1 MRVGNLLDRVLKQFS
16 VSKDVSIIFSRRAIF
31 LSIMRIMSFPSLL
44 LMVFKSFFAGL
55 CEIKVEWNTYNE
67 VYYKAMLFK
76 GFRHVETYFVQLN
89 TSVFA
94 NLFCVCVCV
103 RAFPNH
109 VQSTGRL
116 QSSCRNDVLEQT
128 KP

>member
-44 LMVFKSFFAGL
+44 LVVFKSFFAGL
-55 CEIKVEWNTYNE
+55 CEIKVECNTYNE
-67 VYYKAMLFK
+67 VYYKAMRFK

-94 NLFCVCVCV
+94 NLFCV

>member
-1 MRVGNLLDRVLKQFS
+1 MRVGNLLERVFKQFS

-44 LMVFKSFFAGL
+44 LVVFKSFFAGF
-55 CEIKVEWNTYNE
+55 CEIKVECKTYNE

-94 NLFCVCVCV
+94 NLFCV

-109 VQSTGRL
+109 VQSTGRQ
-116 QSSCRNDVLEQT
+116 QSSCRNDVLEHT

>member
-1 MRVGNLLDRVLKQFS
+1 MRVGNLLDSVLKQFS

-44 LMVFKSFFAGL
+44 LVVFASFFAGL
-55 CEIKVEWNTYNE
+55 CEIKVECNTYNE
-67 VYYKAMLFK
+67 VYYKVMLFK

-94 NLFCVCVCV
+94 NLFCV

-109 VQSTGRL
+109 VQSTG
-116 QSSCRNDVLEQT
+116 
-128 KP
+128 

>member
-31 LSIMRIMSFPSLL
+31 LRIMSFPSLL

-55 CEIKVEWNTYNE
+55 CEIKVECNMYNE

-103 RAFPNH
+103 PFQIMSN
-109 VQSTGRL
+109 RL
-116 QSSCRNDVLEQT
+116 VDCSQVVET
-128 KP
+128 MF

>member
-44 LMVFKSFFAGL
+44 LVVFASFFAGL
-55 CEIKVEWNTYNE
+55 CEIKVECNTYNE
-67 VYYKAMLFK
+67 VYYKVMLFK

-94 NLFCVCVCV
+94 NLFCV

-109 VQSTGRL
+109 VQSTGWL
-116 QSSCRNDVLEQT
+116 QSSCRNDVLEHT